1 MTQSFL
7 IFLAACLSTVSAAP
21 VVSEILPDQQ
31 ATKLYTL
38 LGSLYGAPTL
48 VGPHPNL
55 PSPTNHEIVVE
66 FAPHENDNEP
76 TDIWLDYTD
85 VDTPQPIRGSAGGTI
100 ATNQN
105 IELTKQNPDTFAPP
119 LTDKGDVAQL
129 KWPMALSHSKLVLSS
144 VHCLFFRFASTG
156 CAVRKQSSTTLTLG
170 TLYFWTINVSPMT
183 FRLFV
188 LHP

>member
-7 IFLAACLSTVSAAP
+7 IFLAACISAVSAAP
-21 VVSEILPDQQ
+21 VSSAISPDQQ

-38 LGSLYGAPTL
+38 SGSLYGAPTL

-55 PSPTNHEIVVE
+55 PSPTNHEIVVD
-66 FAPHENDNEP
+66 FAPHQKDNKP
-76 TDIWLDYTD
+76 TDIWLDFTD

-105 IELTKQNPDTFAPP
+105 IELTKQNADTFAPP

-129 KWPMALSHSKLVLSS
+129 KWPMSLSHSKLVLPGA
-144 VHCLFFRFASTG
+144 HCLFFRFAGS
-156 CAVRKQSSTTLTLG
+156 AVR
-170 TLYFWTINVSPMT
+170 P
-183 FRLFV
+183 
-188 LHP
+188 P